1 MSRAGCGSDTR
12 EHQQAAATTQ
22 NNRTVHEGVQH
33 VVSLDENV
41 CPRKWN
47 TSAPACGGVQ
57 LDDNYNTGDENSM
70 GATDVLQAV
79 AGCGCVPVQ
88 PECSTGARGGVACKY
103 GKGEYEKAMERSHGC
118 PGGRKLLP
126 AKAREDELGQPLE
139 ANGTCTTQPRRGR
152 TKVGSAATLPV
163 YDFAPRD

>member
-1 MSRAGCGSDTR
+1 MLETLMESFDPIIQELLDGLDNVASGCGSDTR

-103 GKGEYEKAMERSHGC
+103 GRVPHY
-118 PGGRKLLP
+118 
-126 AKAREDELGQPLE
+126 
-139 ANGTCTTQPRRGR
+139 
-152 TKVGSAATLPV
+152 
-163 YDFAPRD
+163 